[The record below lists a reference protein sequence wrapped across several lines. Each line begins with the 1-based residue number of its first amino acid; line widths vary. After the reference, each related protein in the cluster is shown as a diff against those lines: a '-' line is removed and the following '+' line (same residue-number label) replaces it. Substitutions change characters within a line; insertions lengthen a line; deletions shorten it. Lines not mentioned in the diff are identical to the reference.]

1 MSPLIFN
8 LTLILTMEIPILPA
22 IWRQEVFSCRHSNYH
37 ISDSLRLSRVI
48 ELTITYNR
56 IQILTVRDTNF
67 N

>member
-1 MSPLIFN
+1 
-8 LTLILTMEIPILPA
+8 MEIPILPA